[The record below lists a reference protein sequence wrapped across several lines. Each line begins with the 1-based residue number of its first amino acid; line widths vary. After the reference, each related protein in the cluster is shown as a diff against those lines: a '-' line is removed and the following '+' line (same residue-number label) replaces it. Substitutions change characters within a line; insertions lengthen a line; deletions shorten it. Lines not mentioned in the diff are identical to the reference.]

1 MGIVGT
7 LLVLLWLLL
16 RSSFSSNQV
25 AETHVSKIANVVK
38 SVVVCCGGNR
48 LSSSPTTQPSLAWP
62 NSEANITPEKA
73 ESFATFSFGFG
84 QKSHLR

>member
-38 SVVVCCGGNR
+38 SAVVCCGGNR
-48 LSSSPTTQPSLAWP
+48 LSSPTPLRVLSTKISLVVC
-62 NSEANITPEKA
+62 
-73 ESFATFSFGFG
+73 SFVT
-84 QKSHLR
+84 